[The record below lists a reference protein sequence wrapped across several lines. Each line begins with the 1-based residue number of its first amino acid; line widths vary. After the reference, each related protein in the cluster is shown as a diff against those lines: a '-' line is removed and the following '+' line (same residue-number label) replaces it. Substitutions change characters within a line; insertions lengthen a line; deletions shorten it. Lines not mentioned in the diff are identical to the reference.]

1 MGSVVAASKERQL
14 RIVIVAQSAIEHVDL
29 VRGGEVVERVTG
41 DGALELSFERKVR
54 DARPG
59 ETLYVRVIQADRGAA
74 WSSPFFIE

>member
-1 MGSVVAASKERQL
+1 MGSVVAASRENKLKIE
-14 RIVIVAQSAIEHVDL
+14 IVAPGAVEHVDL
-29 VRGGEVVERVTG
+29 VRGEVVERIAG
-41 DGALELSFERKVR
+41 NGARELTLERSVH